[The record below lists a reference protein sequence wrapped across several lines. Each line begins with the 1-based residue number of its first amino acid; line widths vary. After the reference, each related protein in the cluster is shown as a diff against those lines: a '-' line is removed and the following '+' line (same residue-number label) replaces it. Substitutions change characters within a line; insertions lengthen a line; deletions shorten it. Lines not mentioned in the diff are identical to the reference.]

1 MCWLSAHAAQTTW
14 EGIQMTQQ
22 TGTELEG
29 KVAIVTGAG
38 RMRGIGRASAVVLAR
53 MGAHVVVTGTGRDP
67 ASFPQD
73 EKDSGWRDIQSTAE
87 QIESYGVRA
96 LPLVSNIADQD
107 DVQKMIDATVAEFG
121 RVDIIV
127 NNAAAPYGSDR
138 VAIVDMDADV
148 FKTVMDVKV
157 LGTFYA
163 CRAAVKQ
170 MIKQGKGGRIV
181 NLSSTMGK
189 SGRANTSAYNAANF
203 AIDGFTQ
210 ALAKEVGQ
218 HEITANSVCPG
229 TTETSRLDPVGRGD
243 EWQGRLDSIPISRA
257 GTDDEVGELIGFLC
271 SPRAGYITGQSV
283 NINGGSVTER

>member
-1 MCWLSAHAAQTTW
+1 MAQTNW

-53 MGAHVVVTGTGRDP
+53 MGAHVVVTGTGRNPDT
-67 ASFPQD
+67 FPED
-73 EKDSGWRDIQSTAE
+73 EKDAGWRDIQSTAE
-87 QIESYGVRA
+87 QVESYGVRA

-138 VAIVDMDADV
+138 VAVVDMDADV
-148 FKTVMDVKV
+148 FKTVIDVKV

-170 MIKQGKGGRIV
+170 MIEQGEGGRII

-218 HEITANSVCPG
+218 HNITANSVCPG

-243 EWQGRLDSIPISRA
+243 VWQGRLQSIPISRA

>member
-1 MCWLSAHAAQTTW
+1 
-14 EGIQMTQQ
+14 MTQQ

-67 ASFPQD
+67 DTFPQD
-73 EKDSGWRDIQSTAE
+73 EKDAGWRDIQSTAE
-87 QIESYGVRA
+87 QVESFGVRA

-107 DVQKMIDATVAEFG
+107 DVQKMIDSTVAEFG

-138 VAIVDMDADV
+138 VAVVDMDADV
-148 FKTVMDVKV
+148 FKTVIDVKV

-170 MIKQGKGGRIV
+170 MIKQGEGGRIV

-218 HEITANSVCPG
+218 YEITANSVCPG

-243 EWQGRLDSIPISRA
+243 VWQDRLQSIPISRA

>member
-1 MCWLSAHAAQTTW
+1 MAQTNW

-53 MGAHVVVTGTGRDP
+53 MGAHVVVTGTGRNPDT
-67 ASFPQD
+67 FPED
-73 EKDSGWRDIQSTAE
+73 EKDAGWRDIQSTAE
-87 QIESYGVRA
+87 QVESYGVRA

-107 DVQKMIDATVAEFG
+107 DVQKMINATVAEFG

-138 VAIVDMDADV
+138 VAVVDMDADV
-148 FKTVMDVKV
+148 FKTVIDVKV

-170 MIKQGKGGRIV
+170 MIEQGEGGRII

-218 HEITANSVCPG
+218 HNITANSVCPG

-243 EWQGRLDSIPISRA
+243 VWQGRLQSIPISRA

>member
-1 MCWLSAHAAQTTW
+1 
-14 EGIQMTQQ
+14 MTQQ
-22 TGTELEG
+22 TGPELEG

-53 MGAHVVVTGTGRDP
+53 MRAHVVVTGTGRNPDT
-67 ASFPQD
+67 FPQD
-73 EKDSGWRDIQSTAE
+73 EKDAGWRDIQSTAE
-87 QIESYGVRA
+87 QVESYGVRA
-96 LPLVSNIADQD
+96 LPLISNIADQD

-138 VAIVDMDADV
+138 VAVVDMDADV
-148 FKTVMDVKV
+148 FKTVIDVKV

-170 MIKQGKGGRIV
+170 MIKQGEGGRII

-218 HEITANSVCPG
+218 HNITANSVCPG

-243 EWQGRLDSIPISRA
+243 VWQGRLQSIPISRA

>member
-1 MCWLSAHAAQTTW
+1 
-14 EGIQMTQQ
+14 MTQQ
-22 TGTELEG
+22 TGPELEG

-53 MGAHVVVTGTGRDP
+53 MGAHVVVTGTGRNPDT
-67 ASFPQD
+67 FPED
-73 EKDSGWRDIQSTAE
+73 EKDAGWRDIQSTAE
-87 QIESYGVRA
+87 QVESYGVRA

-138 VAIVDMDADV
+138 VAVVDMDADV
-148 FKTVMDVKV
+148 FKTVIDVKV

-170 MIKQGKGGRIV
+170 MIEQGEGGRII

-218 HEITANSVCPG
+218 HNITANSVCPG

-243 EWQGRLDSIPISRA
+243 VWQGRLQSIPISRA

>member
-1 MCWLSAHAAQTTW
+1 MAQTNW
-14 EGIQMTQQ
+14 EGNQMTQQ
-22 TGTELEG
+22 TGPELEG

-53 MGAHVVVTGTGRDP
+53 MRAHVVVTGTGRNPDT
-67 ASFPQD
+67 FPQD
-73 EKDSGWRDIQSTAE
+73 EKDAGWRDIQSTAE
-87 QIESYGVRA
+87 QVESYGVRA
-96 LPLVSNIADQD
+96 LPLISNIADQD

-138 VAIVDMDADV
+138 VAVVDMDADV
-148 FKTVMDVKV
+148 FKTVIDVKV

-170 MIKQGKGGRIV
+170 MIKQGEGGRII

-218 HEITANSVCPG
+218 HNITANSVCPG

-243 EWQGRLDSIPISRA
+243 VWQGRLQSIPISRA

>member
-1 MCWLSAHAAQTTW
+1 MAQTNW

-22 TGTELEG
+22 TGPELEG

-53 MGAHVVVTGTGRDP
+53 MGAHVVVTGTGRNPDT
-67 ASFPQD
+67 FPED
-73 EKDSGWRDIQSTAE
+73 EKDAGWRDIQSTAE
-87 QIESYGVRA
+87 QVESYGVRA

-107 DVQKMIDATVAEFG
+107 DVQKMINATVAEFG

-138 VAIVDMDADV
+138 VAVVDMDADV
-148 FKTVMDVKV
+148 FKTIIDVKV

-170 MIKQGKGGRIV
+170 MIEQGEGGRII

-218 HEITANSVCPG
+218 HNITANSVCPG

-243 EWQGRLDSIPISRA
+243 VWQGRLQSIPISRA

>member
-1 MCWLSAHAAQTTW
+1 
-14 EGIQMTQQ
+14 MTQQ

-53 MGAHVVVTGTGRDP
+53 MGAHVVVTGTGRNPDT
-67 ASFPQD
+67 FPDD
-73 EKDSGWRDIQSTAE
+73 EKDAGWSDIQSTAG
-87 QIESYGVRA
+87 QVESYGVRA

-138 VAIVDMDADV
+138 VAVVDMDADV
-148 FKTVMDVKV
+148 FKTVIDVKV

-170 MIKQGKGGRIV
+170 MIEQGEGGRII

-218 HEITANSVCPG
+218 HNITANSVCPG

-243 EWQGRLDSIPISRA
+243 VWQGRLQSIPISRA

>member
-1 MCWLSAHAAQTTW
+1 
-14 EGIQMTQQ
+14 MTQQ

-67 ASFPQD
+67 DTFPQD
-73 EKDSGWRDIQSTAE
+73 EKDAGWRDIQSTAE
-87 QIESYGVRA
+87 QVESFGVRA

-107 DVQKMIDATVAEFG
+107 DVQKMIDSTVAEFG

-138 VAIVDMDADV
+138 VAVVDMDADV
-148 FKTVMDVKV
+148 FKTVIDVKV

-170 MIKQGKGGRIV
+170 MIKQGEGGRIV

-210 ALAKEVGQ
+210 ALSKEVGM
-218 HEITANSVCPG
+218 HNITVNSVCPG
-229 TTETSRLDPVGRGD
+229 LTDTSRLDAMGRTDGWD
-243 EWQGRLDSIPISRA
+243 ARVAEVPMRRA
-257 GTDDEVGELIGFLC
+257 GTDEEVGELIAFLC
-271 SPRAGYITGQSV
+271 SPRAGYITGESI
-283 NINGGSVTER
+283 NINGGSITER

>member
-1 MCWLSAHAAQTTW
+1 MDILDGFRID
-14 EGIQMTQQ
+14 E
-22 TGTELEG
+22 
-29 KVAIVTGAG
+29 KVAIVPGGGGAIGSAIAATLAAAGARVTVVGRTKDTLEQAADKVRDTGSEALT
-38 RMRGIGRASAVVLAR
+38 VVGD
-53 MGAHVVVTGTGRDP
+53 MTT
-67 ASFPQD
+67 
-73 EKDSGWRDIQSTAE
+73 E
-87 QIESYGVRA
+87 
-96 LPLVSNIADQD
+96 ADAD
-107 DVQKMIDATVAEFG
+107 RCVAETLDAFG

-138 VAIVDMDADV
+138 VAVVDMDADV
-148 FKTVMDVKV
+148 FKTVIDVKV

-170 MIKQGKGGRIV
+170 MIEQGEGGRII

-218 HEITANSVCPG
+218 HNITANSVCPG

-243 EWQGRLDSIPISRA
+243 VWQGRLQSIPISRA

>member
-1 MCWLSAHAAQTTW
+1 MAQTNW

-22 TGTELEG
+22 TGPELEG

-53 MGAHVVVTGTGRDP
+53 MGAHVVVTGTGRNPDT
-67 ASFPQD
+67 FPED
-73 EKDSGWRDIQSTAE
+73 EKDAGWRDIQSTAE
-87 QIESYGVRA
+87 QVESYGVRA

-138 VAIVDMDADV
+138 VAVVDMDADV
-148 FKTVMDVKV
+148 FKTIIDVKV

-170 MIKQGKGGRIV
+170 MIEQGEGGRII

-218 HEITANSVCPG
+218 HKITANSVCPG

-243 EWQGRLDSIPISRA
+243 VWQGRLQSIPISRA

>member
-1 MCWLSAHAAQTTW
+1 MAQTNW

-53 MGAHVVVTGTGRDP
+53 MGAHVVVTGTGRNPDT
-67 ASFPQD
+67 FPED
-73 EKDSGWRDIQSTAE
+73 EKDAGWRDIQSTAG
-87 QIESYGVRA
+87 QVESYGVRA

-138 VAIVDMDADV
+138 VAVVDMDADV
-148 FKTVMDVKV
+148 FKTVIDVKV

-170 MIKQGKGGRIV
+170 MIEQGEGGRII

-218 HEITANSVCPG
+218 HNITANSVCPG

-243 EWQGRLDSIPISRA
+243 VWQGRLQSIPISRA

>member
-1 MCWLSAHAAQTTW
+1 
-14 EGIQMTQQ
+14 MTQQ
-22 TGTELEG
+22 TGTELKG

-53 MGAHVVVTGTGRDP
+53 MGAHVVVTGTGRNPDT
-67 ASFPQD
+67 FPQD
-73 EKDSGWRDIQSTAE
+73 EKDAGWRDIQSTAE
-87 QIESYGVRA
+87 QCESYGVRA

-107 DVQKMIDATVAEFG
+107 DVQKMIDDTVAEFG
-121 RVDIIV
+121 RLDIVV

-138 VAIVDMDADV
+138 VAVVDMDADV
-148 FKTVMDVKV
+148 FKTVIDVKV

-163 CRAAVKQ
+163 CRAAVTQ
-170 MIKQGKGGRIV
+170 MIKQGEGGRIV

-229 TTETSRLDPVGRGD
+229 TTETARLDPVGRGD
-243 EWQGRLDSIPISRA
+243 AWQGRLDSIPISRA

-271 SPRAGYITGQSV
+271 SPRAAYITGQSV